1 MYTKCNT
8 LPTLVIL
15 AFFTSISSY
24 LSKKN
29 NLKRGD
35 KVWKTY

>member
-24 LSKKN
+24 LSKN
-29 NLKRGD
+29 NLKGGD